1 TKSELIQSLEN
12 DNNELSFYDNSYV
25 ALSPDQKFQA
35 VMDIA
40 FSGTVKTIEDLEALM
55 DVPVPFLHGDVV
67 NHETGEPYTY
77 WEYMNR
83 LYMKY
88 EGAEMY
94 LMELWNN
101 IQTNNLLGVS
111 E

>member
-1 TKSELIQSLEN
+1 SDKVRDYDVSKTDGRGFFRSLKWADLTEVEKSVLRDHIYVNGIEKATKSELIQSLEN

-55 DVPVPFLHGDVV
+55 DVPVPFLH
-67 NHETGEPYTY
+67 
-77 WEYMNR
+77 
-83 LYMKY
+83 
-88 EGAEMY
+88 
-94 LMELWNN
+94 
-101 IQTNNLLGVS
+101 
-111 E
+111 